1 MLPKLFMLNFE
12 SEQEPGGLL
21 SKRALSFEG
30 CNVTVRVVA
39 PGHSTAQLAGND
51 VLD

>member
-1 MLPKLFMLNFE
+1 MLNSE
-12 SEQEPGGLL
+12 SDQEPCGLL
-21 SKRALSFEG
+21 SKRALSFEDY
-30 CNVTVRVVA
+30 NVTVRAMA